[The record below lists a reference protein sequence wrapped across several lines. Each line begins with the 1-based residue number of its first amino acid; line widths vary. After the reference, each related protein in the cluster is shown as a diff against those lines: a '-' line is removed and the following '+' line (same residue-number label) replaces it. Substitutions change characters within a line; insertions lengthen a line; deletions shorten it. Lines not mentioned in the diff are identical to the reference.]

1 MTPSQ
6 SPSPAATAPPAPG
19 TVEVTAASLIG
30 EPVDLVRGRLQ
41 LLGLAVRVQRHL
53 SRRETGTVLAVE
65 PSGKVRPAS
74 TILVTV
80 AFMLDQRSGRDHHR
94 HHHGD
99 GGGTSPFTGTVADT
113 TARRS

>member
-6 SPSPAATAPPAPG
+6 SPG

-30 EPVDLVRGRLQ
+30 RPLGLVRERLQ
-41 LLGLAVRVQRHL
+41 LLGLAVRVQRHF

-80 AFMLDQRSGRDHHR
+80 AFMLDQRSGHDH

-99 GGGTSPFTGTVADT
+99 GGGWTSQAAGTVADT